1 MIRSRAITPTDRVVT
16 HDDNCHQAIDQSFV
30 LVEEGA
36 KEAAL
41 TEIMEGLPAEAS
53 VVVFCNT
60 KARCESLCLSRRRA
74 GASAVAIHGDK
85 DQYEREVALRVF
97 TRGSARF
104 LFATDVAA
112 RGLDVKGITHVINF
126 DMPQVV
132 IA

>member
-1 MIRSRAITPTDRVVT
+1 MPCTVHPDLL
-16 HDDNCHQAIDQSFV
+16 C
-30 LVEEGA
+30 LVGLCLA
-36 KEAAL
+36 VAL
-41 TEIMEGLPAEAS
+41 YTTCLP
-53 VVVFCNT
+53 T

-112 RGLDVKGITHVINF
+112 RGLDVKGVTHVINF
-126 DMPQVV
+126 DMPQVI